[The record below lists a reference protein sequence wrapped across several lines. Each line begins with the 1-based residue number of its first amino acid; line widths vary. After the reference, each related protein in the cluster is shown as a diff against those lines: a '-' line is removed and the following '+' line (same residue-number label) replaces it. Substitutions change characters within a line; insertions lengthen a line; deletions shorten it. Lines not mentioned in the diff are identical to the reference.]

1 MSVKIILFG
10 KLADIAG
17 GSVSVD
23 HVADTDSL
31 INALHKNYPEIAN
44 TKYVIAVDKQLINGN
59 TPLNKKSMVAL
70 LPPFSGG

>member
-17 GSVSVD
+17 SSVSVD
-23 HVADTDSL
+23 NVTDTNSL
-31 INALHKNYPEIAN
+31 INALHKNYPALSN
-44 TKYVIAVDKQLINGN
+44 TKYVIAVDKQVINGN
-59 TPLNKKSMVAL
+59 TILKKDSLVAL